1 MLTNA
6 IDLHIHTAPDA
17 IPRKLTDIQAASKA
31 KAAGMRGIMLK
42 SHLTPTYARAAIAK
56 EAIPG
61 ISVFGGVVLNA
72 AVGGINPHAVEAAMK
87 MGAKCVWLPTSSSE
101 QHIRHFQ
108 LQNQQMV
115 RIFEQNGAPCD
126 GLMEVLELVA
136 AAECI
141 LATGHLS
148 PEESERLVGLAKEAG
163 VKKIVV
169 THPEFEAVRMPV
181 DMQMRLAAQGVFFER
196 CFYATNS
203 NQKLPV
209 EEIAREIREV
219 GWESTVLASDFG
231 QDFNVP
237 PTEGLRRFLE
247 ALARC
252 GIPEKHLSA
261 AVTSHPASLL
271 GLQAV

>member
-17 IPRKLTDIQAASKA
+17 IVRKLTDIQAANMA
-31 KAAGMRGIMLK
+31 KNAGMRGIMLK
-42 SHLTPTYARAAIAK
+42 NHLTPTYARAAVAE
-56 EAIPG
+56 EAVPG
-61 ISVFGGVVLNA
+61 VKVFGGVALNA
-72 AVGGINPHAVEAAMK
+72 SVGGMNPRAVEAAVK

-108 LQNQQMV
+108 MQNQPVV
-115 RIFEQNGAPCD
+115 RVFEQNSAPCG
-126 GLMEVLELVA
+126 GLMDILALVA
-136 AAECI
+136 AEDCI
-141 LATGHLS
+141 LATGHLG

-169 THPEFEAVRMPV
+169 THPEFEATRMPV
-181 DMQMRLAAQGVFFER
+181 DMQKRLAARGVFFER
-196 CFYATNS
+196 CFYASNS
-203 NQKLPV
+203 SQKLPV

-231 QDFNVP
+231 QEHNDP
-237 PTEGLRRFLE
+237 PVEGLRRFLE
-247 ALARC
+247 ELARY

-261 AVTSHPASLL
+261 AVTVNPALLL
-271 GLQAV
+271 GL